1 MHGMHLPPPA
11 YEGGGEGERLKVL
24 EGYLPGQVRN
34 CYFGSGGECVFR
46 MGNFLEQAG
55 RSYIKSIIPV

>member
-1 MHGMHLPPPA
+1 MR
-11 YEGGGEGERLKVL
+11 EGGGRGEGERLKVL

-34 CYFGSGGECVFR
+34 FYFGSGGECVFR